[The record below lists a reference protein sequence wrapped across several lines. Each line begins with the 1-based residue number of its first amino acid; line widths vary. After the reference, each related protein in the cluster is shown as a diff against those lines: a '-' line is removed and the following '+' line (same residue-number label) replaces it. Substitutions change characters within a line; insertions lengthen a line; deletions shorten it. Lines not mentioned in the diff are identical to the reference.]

1 MVKTNTDIN
10 KVYLDEWRF
19 KEEAKKRIIAFY
31 ESDMGVGVHEENI
44 VHVFYTYSLGVHKTT
59 MVVLNGEK
67 DKLMFEITY
76 DPTTGRIY
84 FDAYQKLLHDTITI
98 EEVSAIKSIDDYT
111 ETLNLLQAKYKAMYP
126 NPNSYCFDI
135 EIDWV
140 NDNDTRWVQKTF
152 YKGKTFMYF
161 DSYYLIKEITTRRAS
176 IASSTHDKLTVRIIV
191 DKIGEREV

>member
-1 MVKTNTDIN
+1 MVKTNIDYG

-31 ESDMGVGVHEENI
+31 ESDMGMGVHEENI
-44 VHVFYTYSLGVHKTT
+44 VPVFYTYALGVHKTT

-76 DPTTGRIY
+76 DPTTGRVY

-98 EEVSAIKSIDDYT
+98 EEVSASKSIDDYT
-111 ETLNLLQAKYKAMYP
+111 EPLNLLRANYKAMYP

-135 EIDWV
+135 EIDLEKS
-140 NDNDTRWVQKTF
+140 NDTAWVKKTF

-161 DSYYLIKEITTRRAS
+161 DSYYLIKEVRIVRRPKQRA
-176 IASSTHDKLTVRIIV
+176 ATDKVDIRIIV